1 MKIKHLGLFLQQS
14 ATNALYKTENV
25 RLSYI
30 SEHDRYG
37 FNTQKDMVKDF
48 SYMYI

>member
-1 MKIKHLGLFLQQS
+1 MPHI
-14 ATNALYKTENV
+14 KTENV

-37 FNTQKDMVKDF
+37 FNTQKDIVKDF

>member
-1 MKIKHLGLFLQQS
+1 MPYI
-14 ATNALYKTENV
+14 KTENV

-37 FNTQKDMVKDF
+37 FNTQKKHGERLFIYVYLIRANIIK
-48 SYMYI
+48 SKKNN